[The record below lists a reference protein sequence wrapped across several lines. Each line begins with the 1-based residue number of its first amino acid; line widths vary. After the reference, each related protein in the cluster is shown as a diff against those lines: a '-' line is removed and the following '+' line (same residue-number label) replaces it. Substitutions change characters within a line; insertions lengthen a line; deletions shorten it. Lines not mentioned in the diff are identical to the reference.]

1 MITLNIFGNA
11 IPKNGCGWRKTTRT
25 KNNSNR
31 KRRIYNVKFY
41 EMELGVL
48 VGVLVGP
55 KIVSYAKIVHAAIWS
70 ETEVNG
76 ATKRLRCTEW
86 RPNSVGRGGTAVLC
100 CPRVGHWET
109 CRLQS
114 LVLGLFVSVHFHSTL
129 TENSSLLSA
138 PSAKR
143 NRKLLKLTLSFYSD
157 LDYQTSSDVLHT
169 TKFQQSLTLRLC
181 VIFFSC

>member
-1 MITLNIFGNA
+1 MNIFGNA
-11 IPKNGCGWRKTTRT
+11 IPKNGCGRRKTTRT

-48 VGVLVGP
+48 ICVLVGP
-55 KIVSYAKIVHAAIWS
+55 KIVSYAKIVHAAVWS

-100 CPRVGHWET
+100 CPRVGHWEA

-129 TENSSLLSA
+129 TENSSPLSA

-143 NRKLLKLTLSFYSD
+143 NRKLLKLTA
-157 LDYQTSSDVLHT
+157 QT
-169 TKFQQSLTLRLC
+169 FFILRSRLPSIVRC
-181 VIFFSC
+181 FAHY